1 MEESRLK
8 QMLEFAVFL
17 YEQGILEEEC
27 KITFFENE
35 VSNYNFS
42 ENCININISEIEGL
56 QWKCFEEIYGQTDK
70 FMVTLAHEVGHKI
83 DIENR
88 LKSNQKKIKKILENR
103 MAVMKKANEFSN
115 KIVEMYDDLFE
126 NHPNG
131 DEILQK
137 LSYLESKFYRSLPLE
152 VEADRTALRLLDFYK
167 KNS

>member
-42 ENCININISEIEGL
+42 KNCININLLEIENL
-56 QWKCFEEIYGQTDK
+56 QWKYFEEIYGQTDK

-88 LKSNQKKIKKILENR
+88 LKNNQKKIKKMLKVR
-103 MAVMKKANEFSN
+103 TDVMKKADEFSK
-115 KIVEMYDDLFE
+115 KIVEMHNEFFE

-131 DEILQK
+131 SEILQK